1 MEQTITNEISMNDFA
16 SIFSEGGS
24 FADEAP
30 VVNADKQQDD
40 MSDFTHSVYDEESG
54 EYTDADF
61 DQFIDSPLDD
71 DNYLPE
77 GIDSVEDLVA
87 PSELGDRVKVGDV
100 AYDKADI
107 ERAMN
112 LHSKIDSFA
121 SEVNAHFAE
130 LEEWEAGVNRLHAI
144 STSEISEYIEH
155 YQSIVDNDRVD
166 PSTRIEALNEIKRYK
181 AQRAS
186 IEENYKAS
194 YAQLQERK
202 AQAERLKGK
211 AVFNQLANMGW
222 KENDFS
228 MIGEYMNKN
237 QIVVP
242 FQNASTELMIALKKA
257 AMFDKR
263 NSEAEDGMTSNV
275 QRAIAGKPS
284 RVSKPISE
292 DAIRAKRNKAA
303 AMASR
308 GELSTSDMFQFL
320 TD

>member
-1 MEQTITNEISMNDFA
+1 MEEMNSNEISVNDFA
-16 SIFSEGGS
+16 SLFADG
-24 FADEAP
+24 FADEKP
-30 VVNADKQQDD
+30 MNKEGVVDSASDLP
-40 MSDFTHSVYDEESG
+40 MSTYNEESG
-54 EYTDADF
+54 DYEDVDF
-61 DQFIDSPLDD
+61 NQLFDNPLDD
-71 DNYLPE
+71 DSYLPE

-87 PSELGDRVKVGDV
+87 PSELGERVKIGEV
-100 AYDKADI
+100 AYDKSDI
-107 ERAMN
+107 ERAMS

-144 STSEISEYIEH
+144 STSEISEYIDH

-166 PSTRIEALNEIKRYK
+166 PATRIEALNEIKRYK
-181 AQRAS
+181 AQRAA
-186 IEENYKAS
+186 IEDNYKTS

-222 KENDFS
+222 KDSDFS

-242 FQNASTELMIALKKA
+242 FQNASSELMIALKKA

-284 RVSKPISE
+284 RVSKPINE

-303 AMASR
+303 AMAGR
-308 GELSTSDMFQFL
+308 GELSTSDMFNYL
-320 TD
+320 VD